1 MLPKAGSCASQGT
14 CSVKKKKKKQKI
26 YYSSNKALEKSR
38 MTTTNKEFSYRGPIK
53 LLDFGN
59 AYVVDI
65 ASVTNKDLPAIQEM
79 EEKMIVDISKAT
91 CTTEVNVGS
100 APVQ

>member
-1 MLPKAGSCASQGT
+1 MLPEVGSCASQGT
-14 CSVKKKKKKQKI
+14 CSVKKRRKQKI

-38 MTTTNKEFSYRGPIK
+38 MRTANQEFSYRGPIK

-59 AYVVDI
+59 ADVVDI
-65 ASVTNKDLPAIQEM
+65 VGVTDGDLPAAQEV
-79 EEKMIVDISKAT
+79 EEEMIANVNKAT
-91 CTTEVNVGS
+91 CS